1 MKRDYYSASIAEFR
15 NTVPDQILGHLA
27 ANNPFTLEQT
37 QRNAW
42 LEEIDVLQDI
52 LLYREGFIC
61 FEYAIPRMGKRIDV
75 VLIIGPVIFVLEFKV
90 GEKEFTT
97 AGLDQV
103 CDYALDLKNFHE
115 TSYSR
120 FIVPIL
126 IATNARTIAHAI
138 CATPQNDKLLCPV
151 RCNTDSLGQVIDSVL
166 AFAAGDPNIDPIE
179 WQRSRY
185 CPTPTIIEA
194 ALALYKGHSVSDISR
209 NDATALNLTVTA
221 EAISKIVRESKE
233 GGFKSICFVTGVPG
247 AGKTFG
253 WAQHCHEAS

>member
-1 MKRDYYSASIAEFR
+1 MAQARSVLGTGAVFCGRRKRITAALMKRDFYSASIAEFR

-27 ANNPFTLEQT
+27 ANNPFALEHT

-42 LEEIDVLQDI
+42 LGREIDILQDI
-52 LLYREGFIC
+52 LLHREGFIY

-97 AGLDQV
+97 AALDQV

-126 IATNARTIAHAI
+126 IATHARTIAYTI
-138 CATPQNDKLLCPV
+138 CTTPQNDKPLCPV
-151 RCNTDSLGQVIDSVL
+151 RCNTDTLGQLIDSVL

-179 WQRSRY
+179 WQRGRY
-185 CPTPTIIEA
+185 CPTPN
-194 ALALYKGHSVSDISR
+194 HD
-209 NDATALNLTVTA
+209 
-221 EAISKIVRESKE
+221 
-233 GGFKSICFVTGVPG
+233 
-247 AGKTFG
+247 
-253 WAQHCHEAS
+253 